1 MLCVS
6 ACNTGASASSMRGAL
21 QRLRRL
27 KQQDKKDRKAQRQDC
42 EGHSRVISSL
52 SAFKEEE
59 GLMERSYQPPEG

>member
-6 ACNTGASASSMRGAL
+6 AFNAGASATSMRGAL

-27 KQQDKKDRKAQRQDC
+27 KQQDKKDRKAQRQDF
-42 EGHSRVISSL
+42 EGHSRVISGL

-59 GLMERSYQPPEG
+59 SLMERSYQPPEG